1 MPILDKGLYLDP
13 KYDYFNKYV
22 NVAYKGFW
30 TPAKYEQDIEE
41 IDVPHFN
48 NLLSETSKETIRR
61 CILAVSMVED
71 KVKTYWPTISFDIP
85 HTIISDAGGLM
96 GQMEV
101 THRRSY
107 HALAKGLK
115 VDMED
120 TKKHSVLQG
129 RIKYLTKYLEK
140 DPKVIGK
147 KRVLKRLVLFTSLVE
162 KCSLFTQFYILMS
175 FAKRKQSLK
184 AISDLQ
190 RSTAI
195 EENVHYSF
203 GLDIINIIKDEYP
216 QLWSNY
222 LVEAV
227 EKNIEAAYRSERNLI
242 DWFFEKGVPSHLSKD
257 EVKNFLKYNF
267 YTVNKDLELG
277 LNFNYDETM
286 LKEKSLWFVEATK
299 APVNPDFFDG
309 NVGGYSSEKKE
320 TNINTFKF

>member
-1 MPILDKGLYLDP
+1 
-13 KYDYFNKYV
+13 
-22 NVAYKGFW
+22 
-30 TPAKYEQDIEE
+30 
-41 IDVPHFN
+41 
-48 NLLSETSKETIRR
+48 
-61 CILAVSMVED
+61 MVED